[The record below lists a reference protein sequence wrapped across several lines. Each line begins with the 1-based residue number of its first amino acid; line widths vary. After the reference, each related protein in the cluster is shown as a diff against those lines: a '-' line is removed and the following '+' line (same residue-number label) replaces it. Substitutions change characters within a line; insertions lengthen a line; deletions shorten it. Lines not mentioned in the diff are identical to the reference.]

1 MQKTNKAY
9 ILGAGPSGLVTAWKL
24 LENNWQVDIFEKGK
38 IVGGMCRTW
47 KWNDFL
53 VDTGPHIYHT
63 PDKLLE
69 NFWENEFGDF
79 LIKGDFWCKNV
90 KGKDFNEFWD
100 YPLSWESISRYPA
113 DLKKKILSEI
123 SNCSLEKRARAIN
136 FNEYMIAQLGETL
149 TKMFFRKYPKKIWG
163 INTDEMTP
171 EWAPKRIEI
180 RQNVTP
186 FYHGQFNAVGKYGT
200 GCVYERIKEKILK
213 LGGNLHLNSTVSGID
228 IEGAKIKKIRFVNHE
243 SQKVQGNEVIIST
256 LPITLTGK
264 LLGYSSKLKFR
275 GIKSVYLAYKKHFI
289 LPKGI
294 HWLYYDSSEIL
305 FNRITETKKLSK
317 YTCPEDKTFLTAEIT
332 FSKGDDIDS
341 MDNNELM
348 KLVGKQ
354 VETIGFSKFA
364 EIDNMSNNSEYFV
377 YPVQSPGYN
386 EELSIIQSKI
396 NRYEQLYSIGSGG
409 DFNYAD
415 SQVLFHKAFDIA
427 EILCGKDSIGTQVK
441 RQTESVKLNKV
452 VKIGQQNIGTGYP
465 VYIIAEIG
473 LNHNGNVKIAKDL
486 IDAAKKQGCN
496 AVKFQTYEKDSRVS
510 KKVKSANYAE
520 KIIGLEESIPQ
531 MFNRLLLTREQ
542 HKEIFNYA
550 RSKNIQIFSTPFDL
564 KSVQFLESLN
574 VNLYKIASMDLVNLP
589 LIRKVA
595 KTGKPIILSCGMS
608 TLGQVEEAINAIQSE
623 ENKNLMLLH
632 CNSSYPAA
640 PEEMNLSVI
649 QTLKK
654 NFNIPVGLSD
664 HTFGLSVSKIAIT
677 LGANLIERHFTIDRS
692 MEGPDHILSS
702 EPPEMGEL
710 VEAAKQIPKIIGDG
724 VKRIQP
730 NEYATLNT
738 QRKSLYA
745 AYPIRKG
752 EIITQN
758 KVVIKG
764 PGGGLLPKYLDVVIG
779 REAKKNIDEDSPINW
794 TDI

>member
-1 MQKTNKAY
+1 MPKTNKAY
-9 ILGAGPSGLVTAWKL
+9 ILGAGPAGLVTAWKL
-24 LENNWQVDIFEKGK
+24 LENNWQVEIFEKGK

-63 PDKLLE
+63 PDKLLSD
-69 NFWENEFGDF
+69 FWENEFGDL

-90 KGKDFNEFWD
+90 KGVSYNEYWD
-100 YPLSWESISRYPA
+100 YPLSWESISKYPTN
-113 DLKKKILSEI
+113 LKKKILSEI
-123 SNCSLEKRARAIN
+123 SNCSLEKRARARN
-136 FNEYMIAQLGETL
+136 FKEYMIAQLGITL
-149 TKMFFRKYPKKIWG
+149 TNMFFRDYPKKIWG
-163 INTDEMTP
+163 INTEDMIAD
-171 EWAPKRIEI
+171 WAPKRIEI

-186 FYHGQFNAVGKYGT
+186 FYHGQFSAVGKYGT
-200 GCVYERIKEKILK
+200 GCVYERIKDKILK
-213 LGGNLHLNSTVSGID
+213 LGGKLYLNSTVNGFD
-228 IEGAKIKKIRFVNHE
+228 TEGAKIKRIRFLNNKSHNVG
-243 SQKVQGNEVIIST
+243 GNEVVIST

-264 LLGYSSKLKFR
+264 LLGFSSKLKFR
-275 GIKSVYLAYKKHFI
+275 GIKSVYLAYKKNSI

-294 HWLYYDSSEIL
+294 HWMYYDSSEVI

-317 YTCPEDKTFLTAEIT
+317 YIAPEDKTFLTAEIT
-332 FSKGDDIDS
+332 FAKGDYIDS
-341 MDNNELM
+341 IDNNELM

-354 VETIGFSKFA
+354 IETVGLSKFSG
-364 EIDNMSNNSEYFV
+364 IVDMSNNSEYFV
-377 YPVQSPGYN
+377 YPIQYLGYN

-396 NRYEQLYSIGSGG
+396 NQYEQLYSIGTGG
-409 DFNYAD
+409 DFSYAD
-415 SQVLFHKAFDIA
+415 SQVLFHKAFDTA
-427 EILCGKDSIGTQVK
+427 EILCGKDSISTQVI
-441 RQTESVKLNKV
+441 RQTEAIKMNKV
-452 VKIGQQNIGTGYP
+452 VNIGQNSIGDEYP
-465 VYIIAEIG
+465 AFIIAEIG
-473 LNHNGNVKIAKDL
+473 LNHNGSVKIAKDL

-496 AVKFQTYEKDSRVS
+496 AVKIQTYEKDSRVS
-510 KKVKSANYAE
+510 TKVKSANYAE
-520 KIIGLEESIPQ
+520 KIIGLEESIPE
-531 MFNRLLLTREQ
+531 MFNRLILTREQ
-542 HKEIFNYA
+542 HKEIFDHA
-550 RSKNIQIFSTPFDL
+550 RLKKIQIFSTPFDL
-564 KSVQFLESLN
+564 KSVEFLESSN
-574 VNLYKIASMDLVNLP
+574 VKLYKIASMDLVNLP

-595 KTGKPIILSCGMS
+595 KTGKPMILSCGMS
-608 TLGQVEEAINAIQSE
+608 TLGQVEEAVNVVRTE
-623 ENKNLMLLH
+623 GNRNLMLLH

-702 EPPEMGEL
+702 EPSEMGEL
-710 VEAAKQIPKIIGDG
+710 VEAVKQIPKIIGDG

-730 NEYATLNT
+730 NEYITLNT

-745 AYPIRKG
+745 ACPIKEG
-752 EIITQN
+752 EIISQS

-764 PGGGLLPKYLDVVIG
+764 PGGGLLPKYLDVIIG
-779 REAKKNIDEDSPINW
+779 REAKNNIDEDSPINW